1 MSLST
6 QGYLKA
12 LALIILAI
20 GYIEVAKAM
29 ATPQANAFKFVE
41 KTLSRPSSD
50 IDLART
56 KIMIDKFIDPS
67 IDVEQSLKD
76 LSRMAQTVR
85 SASTPNMTDI
95 DKMMSLRAYLYE
107 GGYWNQFKPFHYDFA
122 DPLGINLHSQLL
134 PTYLRTKKG
143 NCVSMPFLFVILAKK
158 LGLDVTVATAPLHLF
173 VKFKDPQTGQ
183 MFNLETT
190 NGAKI
195 EGDSF
200 YNEVMPMTNTA
211 IQNGVYLKSLSKKET
226 VAVMTIVLSEYYVK
240 QEQWQNAI
248 DITTLILKH
257 YPKSAYA
264 MLKLGNSYSDLLQ
277 EKVKF
282 YRAKRTITD
291 TQKKHLDYLY
301 AQNQRWFAKAESIG
315 WQPVSPET
323 NAKYMRTLKQRANLI
338 TAQSKGQ

>member
-12 LALIILAI
+12 VILIILVFGQI
-20 GYIEVAKAM
+20 KAAE
-29 ATPQANAFKFVE
+29 ATTRLHSAAFSFVE
-41 KTLSRPSSD
+41 KTLSRPSYD

-67 IDVEQSLKD
+67 IDVEQSLND
-76 LSRMAQTVR
+76 LTRMAQTVR
-85 SASTPNMTDI
+85 SASTPNMTAI

-143 NCVSMPFLFVILAKK
+143 NCVSMPFLFVILAEK
-158 LGLDVTVATAPLHLF
+158 LGLDVTVATAPLHVF

-183 MFNLETT
+183 TFNLETT

-195 EGDSF
+195 ESDSF
-200 YNEVMPMTNTA
+200 YNEVMPMTDTA
-211 IQNGVYLKSLSKKET
+211 IHNGVYLKPLSKKET
-226 VAVMTIVLSEYYVK
+226 VVVMTLVLSEYFVK
-240 QEQWQNAI
+240 QKQWQNAI

-257 YPKSAYA
+257 YPKFAYA

-277 EKVKF
+277 EKVKL
-282 YRAKRTITD
+282 YRGKRAITD
-291 TQKKHLDYLY
+291 TQKQQLDYLY

-323 NAKYMRTLKQRANLI
+323 NAKYMRTIQQRANI
-338 TAQSKGQ
+338 QQH